1 MFELAKCFLCPVQQK
16 KKKNHLVVNL
26 TVYVSHS
33 PLLPGTCHST
43 ELKLLPLSVGSLHLE
58 AVRLVDVNSNETTDI
73 RDLPDIIATE
83 RKASS

>member
-1 MFELAKCFLCPVQQK
+1 MSLHQAQSLVEMLTLCF
-16 KKKNHLVVNL
+16 
-26 TVYVSHS
+26 YS

-58 AVRLVDVNSNETTDI
+58 AVRLVDVNTNETTDI

-83 RKASS
+83 RKVLS